1 MRRIERLINLIA
13 ALLDRDRPMTAAEIR
28 AQIAGYDRGNFES
41 FRRTFERDKQA
52 LRAMGIPLD
61 VVKTDPWAEHAD
73 GYIIPKDR
81 YYLPELDLDDDELAA
96 LRIAAEVLL
105 GGRSDAT
112 SGLLKL
118 SVGSPSV
125 PHGGPRL
132 IWGADLA
139 AEHPGVGALYTALGD
154 RHAVRFSYLSAQGV
168 MTTRIFETYGL
179 VHHGG
184 GWYAVGRDVE
194 KDEIRTF
201 KAGRIASDVEVL
213 DALYEIPEGFDAPGY
228 VRAAWE
234 IGSEAPD
241 KCVVRF
247 DPSMRWWAEQNMRGF
262 PSTEGPHGEL
272 DVELA
277 VANVDALISWALQF
291 GDAVEIVS
299 PQAARDRMVDRLRP
313 FLEVAT

>member
-13 ALLDRDRPMTAAEIR
+13 ALLDRDRPMTAEQIR
-28 AQIAGYDRGNFES
+28 AQIGGYDQGSSDS

-52 LRAMGIPLD
+52 LRAMGIPLEL
-61 VVKTDPWAEHAD
+61 VKIDPTSVHPD

-105 GGRSDAT
+105 GGRSEAT
-112 SGLLKL
+112 TGLLKL

-125 PHGGPRL
+125 PYGGPRL
-132 IWGADLA
+132 VWGADLA
-139 AEHPGVGALYTALGD
+139 AEHPFLGALYTALIE
-154 RHAVRFSYLSAQGV
+154 RRAVRFSYLSAKGE

-184 GWYAVGRDVE
+184 GWYAVGRDAD
-194 KDEIRTF
+194 KDDIRTF
-201 KAGRIASDVEVL
+201 KAGRIASDIEEL
-213 DALYEIPEGFDAPGY
+213 DHAYEIPDGFDAPKY
-228 VRAAWE
+228 VRTAWQ

-241 KCVVRF
+241 KSVVRF

-262 PSTEGPHGEL
+262 PRAEAPNGAL
-272 DVELA
+272 DVELE
-277 VANVDALISWALQF
+277 VANLDALISWALQF
-291 GDAVEIVS
+291 GDTVEIVS
-299 PQAARDRMVDRLRP
+299 PQSARDRMLDRLRS
-313 FLEVAT
+313 FLETAT

>member
-13 ALLDRDRPMTAAEIR
+13 ALLDRDHPMTAGEIR
-28 AQIAGYDRGNFES
+28 AQIAGYDQGNIES
-41 FRRTFERDKQA
+41 FRRTFERDKEA
-52 LRAMGIPLD
+52 LRSMGIPLE
-61 VVKTDPWAEHAD
+61 VVKTDPWSDYAD

-118 SVGSPSV
+118 SVGTPSM

-132 IWGADLA
+132 VWGADLA
-139 AEHPGVGALYTALGD
+139 AEQPFLGILYSALVE
-154 RHAVRFSYLSAQGV
+154 RRAVRFSYLSARGE
-168 MTTRIFETYGL
+168 MSTRTFETYGL

-184 GWYAVGRDVE
+184 GWYAVGRDAE
-194 KDEIRTF
+194 KNEIRTF
-201 KAGRIASDVEVL
+201 KAGRIASDIEML
-213 DALYEIPEGFDAPGY
+213 DRVYEIPESFDAPAH
-228 VRAAWE
+228 VRTAWE
-234 IGSEAPD
+234 IGSEAPV

-262 PSTEGPHGEL
+262 PCTEGSGGGL

-291 GDAVEIVS
+291 GDTVEIVS
-299 PQAARDRMVDRLRP
+299 PQTARDRMVDRLRP
-313 FLEVAT
+313 YMERAT